1 MSARVRRAA
10 PVVAAALVV
19 SVALVVALVALPDP
33 ASAQEGPVEFL
44 VLSPGEG
51 DRLSSDE
58 ILVAVSFQDPEEQ
71 LDPESLVLELDGRD
85 VTARASIGAY
95 TIRWRPDGPLP
106 PGPHRVRLHAADRD
120 GNPLDAPAWTFTVA
134 SDPAAPAPAPGTP
147 APIFERDWAPRGSV
161 VFETAG
167 RSASGPGADFRRD
180 ETFVPR
186 LWVNASGTILPGWRY
201 ATRIHVSGYESS
213 SHQPVNRFRFD
224 VRSNR
229 LNVAVGDVNP
239 VFQEVM
245 LGGRRV
251 RGVQGDV
258 AVGPVRLA
266 MVTGQTRRA
275 IDGVLD
281 PQDPYQLLRTGTYG
295 QNLFAV
301 RPSVGSGNRWQLG
314 LTVLRVRDDVG
325 SIDGDLRTEPD
336 PETGGTSSA
345 APLPRDNL
353 VAGADL
359 TLRFLEGRLLL
370 QYENGISF
378 YANDISDG
386 PLTSAA
392 LDSVMESSGFQPL
405 DFDPSRWERFF
416 IMNAS
421 MIPLDPRGFTNV
433 AHQVRSTARLG
444 GHMLSLEWRHIGGS
458 YYTLGY
464 PSLQRDR
471 SGFRLRDS
479 FSVLDNQ
486 LSLSA
491 GLERHQDNVDGIK
504 PATTTS
510 SGIFAN
516 AAWHPSRDRIGLSGS
531 LRVGSRSNDLP
542 SGSDG
547 ALDEGNWTLSA
558 GITYPMLEAPVG
570 FLERYRTELLLN
582 VSMTN
587 RDDPRNPAVGSR
599 NLFVLGGLR
608 GETGDRASD
617 FSFLYGINRS
627 ELTGFD
633 DAHATFHRVMGN
645 YRRPVAPSWAAT
657 LDGTVTLARSPE
669 ASQVMPVD
677 YSRIEIMA
685 GGQWE
690 WQATS
695 LVTFGLGFVNYSDS
709 RFDDRDTREILTR
722 IRVTRAF

>member
-1 MSARVRRAA
+1 MRVPLLRATA
-10 PVVAAALVV
+10 GLAAALLF
-19 SVALVVALVALPDP
+19 APIAPPEP
-33 ASAQEGPVEFL
+33 ASAQESAVEFL

-51 DRLSSDE
+51 DRLAGHE
-58 ILVAVSFQDPEEQ
+58 ILVAVSFQDPDAQ
-71 LDPESLVLELDGRD
+71 LDRESLVLELDGRD
-85 VTARASIGAY
+85 VTAQASIGAH
-95 TIRWRPDGPLP
+95 TIRWRPAAPLP
-106 PGPHRVRLHAADRD
+106 PGPHRVRLHAADRNGD
-120 GNPLDAPAWTFTVA
+120 PLAGPAWTFTVA
-134 SDPAAPAPAPGTP
+134 ADPATPAPAPG
-147 APIFERDWAPRGSV
+147 APPPLFDQDWAPRGSV
-161 VFETAG
+161 VFETVG
-167 RSASGPGADFRRD
+167 QSASGPGADFRRD
-180 ETFVPR
+180 ESFVPR
-186 LWVNASGTILPGWRY
+186 LWVNAAGTITPGWRY
-201 ATRIHVSGYESS
+201 ATRIHMSGYESS
-213 SHQPVNRFRFD
+213 SRQPVNRFRFD

-229 LNVAVGDVNP
+229 LNMAVGDVNP

-245 LGGRRV
+245 LAGRRV
-251 RGVQGDV
+251 RGFQGDV
-258 AVGPVRLA
+258 GVGPVRLA
-266 MVTGQTRRA
+266 MVTGQTRRP

-281 PQDPYQLLRTGTYG
+281 PQDPYQLLRTGTWG
-295 QNLFAV
+295 QNLFAL
-301 RPSVGSGNRWQLG
+301 RPSVGSGDRWQLG
-314 LTVLRVRDDVG
+314 LTVLRVRDDVN

-336 PETGGTSSA
+336 PETGGTSSV

-359 TLRFLEGRLLL
+359 TLRFLQGRLLL
-370 QYENGISF
+370 QYESGISF

-392 LDSVMESSGFQPL
+392 LDSVMEASGFQPL

-421 MIPLDPRGFTNV
+421 MIPLDPRGLTNV
-433 AHQVRSTARLG
+433 AHQLRSTARVG
-444 GHMLSLEWRHIGGS
+444 GHMLTLEWRHIGGS

-510 SGIFAN
+510 SGIFAD
-516 AAWHPSRDRIGLSGS
+516 AAWHPSRDRIGLTGS
-531 LRVGSRSNDLP
+531 IRVGSRSNDLP
-542 SGSDG
+542 SEADG
-547 ALDEGNWTLSA
+547 AMDEGNWTLSA
-558 GITYPMLEAPVG
+558 GITWPMLEPPLG

-582 VSMTN
+582 VSLIN

-608 GETGDRASD
+608 GETRDRASD
-617 FSFLYGINRS
+617 FSLLYGINRS
-627 ELTGFD
+627 DLTGFD

-645 YRRPVAPSWAAT
+645 YRRPVAPSWAGT
-657 LDGTVTLARSPE
+657 LDGTITLARSPE
-669 ASQVMPVD
+669 TSQVMPVD

-685 GGQWE
+685 GGEWE